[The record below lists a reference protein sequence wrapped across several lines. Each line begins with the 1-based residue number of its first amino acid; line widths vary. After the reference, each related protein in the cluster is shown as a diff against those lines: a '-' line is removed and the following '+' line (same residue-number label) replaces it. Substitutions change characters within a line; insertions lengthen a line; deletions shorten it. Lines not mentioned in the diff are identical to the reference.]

1 VSIRPTKIFISY
13 LCKTHAMRHG
23 TRRAPAPTH
32 IGETFNGFPLHVP
45 LAVFLWSNAMSDG
58 LRSMLES
65 IKARDPA
72 ARSLAEVALL
82 YPGVRALAFHRAA
95 HALWR
100 SGFLFL
106 GRFVSELG
114 RWLSGI
120 EIHPGAVIGRHFFI
134 DHGTGVVIGE
144 TAIIGDNVT
153 LYHGVTLGGI
163 APGSM
168 PQGRRHPVIEDDVI
182 IGAGAQI
189 LGGLTVGKGA
199 RVGANAVVVKDVPPG
214 VTVVGIPAQVVA
226 ARGATKPDF
235 LPYGSP
241 CDDLPDPTSR
251 ALCGLLNEVEA
262 LRRRVTQLEAERG
275 DVVPAWPS
283 EDVRRPA
290 RREG

>member
-1 VSIRPTKIFISY
+1 MSN
-13 LCKTHAMRHG
+13 
-23 TRRAPAPTH
+23 RA
-32 IGETFNGFPLHVP
+32 G
-45 LAVFLWSNAMSDG
+45 SSG
-58 LRSMLES
+58 LRAMLVS

-82 YPGVRALAFHRAA
+82 YPGVRVLGFHRLA
-95 HALWR
+95 HTLWN

-106 GRFVSELG
+106 ARLVSEIG

-120 EIHPGAVIGRHFFI
+120 EIHPGARIGKRLFI
-134 DHGTGVVIGE
+134 DHGIGVVIGE
-144 TAIIGDNVT
+144 TAIIGDDVT

-168 PQGRRHPVIEDDVI
+168 PQGRRHPTIEDNVI
-182 IGAGAQI
+182 IGAGAQV
-189 LGGLTVGKGA
+189 LGGITVGKSA

-235 LPYGSP
+235 APYGSP
-241 CDDLPDPTSR
+241 CDDLSDPTSR

-262 LRRRVTQLEAERG
+262 LRRRVAELEVGHA
-275 DVVPAWPS
+275 DS
-283 EDVRRPA
+283 EATARQWQGGSERPA
-290 RREG
+290 AVAKG